1 MWVILA
7 LASAFLLGIYEVF
20 KKLSVQKNAV
30 LPVLLIST
38 ITSSLI
44 FLPLTI
50 GSHFYPEFFK
60 NLNLYIPE
68 ISMEQQGLIFLKS
81 AIVVSSWIFAFF
93 AVKHLPITIAA
104 PIRAT
109 GPIWTLLGAILIF
122 GEQLNFYQWFGIA
135 VTLCFFFLL
144 STTGKLE
151 GIHFRT
157 NKWVLFIVLATLLG
171 AVSGLYDKF
180 IMRRVDRLAVQ
191 AWFSFYQVLILFP
204 VMAITRW
211 RLPKSERIPF
221 HWRWTIPLIG
231 LFLVLADFLYFN
243 ALTYQDSLISVISSL
258 RRGGVV
264 ISFTV
269 GAVVFHEKNLR
280 KKGLYLAG
288 ILIGILLISL
298 GSH

>member
-20 KKLSVQKNAV
+20 KKLSVQNNAV
-30 LPVLLIST
+30 IPVLFLST
-38 ITSSLI
+38 LTSSLI
-44 FLPLTI
+44 FLPFVI
-50 GSHFYPEFFK
+50 GSYIAPEFFTSIH
-60 NLNLYIPE
+60 LFIPE
-68 ISMEQQGLIFLKS
+68 INLVQHGLILIKS
-81 AIVVSSWIFAFF
+81 VIVVASWILAFY
-93 AVKHLPITIAA
+93 AVKNLPITIVG

-122 GEQLNFYQWFGIA
+122 GEHLNLYQWLGVS
-135 VTLCFFFLL
+135 VTLLFFYLL

-151 GIHFRT
+151 GIHFKT
-157 NKWVLFIVLATLLG
+157 NKWVFFIVAATFIG
-171 AVSGLYDKF
+171 AASGLYDKF

-191 AWFSFYQVLILFP
+191 AWFSFYQVAILLP
-204 VMAITRW
+204 ILAVNRW
-211 RLPKSERIPF
+211 RLHKAERTPF
-221 HWRWTIPLIG
+221 HWRWSIPLIG
-231 LFLVLADFLYFN
+231 VFLVLADFLYFN
-243 ALTYQDSLISVISSL
+243 ALTYEDSLISIISSL

-264 ISFTV
+264 ISFVV

>member
-20 KKLSVQKNAV
+20 KKFSVHENAV
-30 LPVLLIST
+30 IPVLFLST
-38 ITSSLI
+38 LTSALI
-44 FLPLTI
+44 FLPLTV
-50 GSHFYPEFFK
+50 GSAYYPGFFK
-60 NLNLYIPE
+60 ELQLYIPE
-68 ISMEQQGLIFLKS
+68 ITLYDHGLILIKS
-81 AIVVSSWIFAFF
+81 GIVVSSWILAFF
-93 AVKHLPITIAA
+93 AVKNLPITITA

-109 GPIWTLLGAILIF
+109 GPIWTLLGALVIF
-122 GEQLNFYQWFGIA
+122 SERLNYFQWLGITI
-135 VTLCFFFLL
+135 TLFFFFML

-157 NKWVLFIVLATLLG
+157 NKWVMFIVLATLLG

-191 AWFSFYQVLILFP
+191 AWFSFYQVAILFP
-204 VMAITRW
+204 VLAITRW
-211 RLPKSERIPF
+211 RLPKINRIPF
-221 HWRWTIPLIG
+221 HWRWSIPLIG
-231 LFLVLADFLYFN
+231 VFLVLADFLYFN

-264 ISFTV
+264 ISFVV
-269 GAVVFHEKNLR
+269 GAIIFHEKNLR
-280 KKGLYLAG
+280 KKGFYLAG